1 MRCGVFDTRKG
12 SAFIEMG
19 ATKVVCTIDG
29 PKEPSK
35 SMDTDCSE
43 GVINVQVVG
52 VAGLSHVIESAL
64 RAIIA
69 LEHLS
74 KMQVDVEVTVLE
86 DDGGVLAAA
95 LMCSSLALCN
105 AGIQTLDFCVAA
117 HVIITEDGSLKL
129 DASSSEGDGC
139 ASVTVALMPSLKQNV
154 CCEHRGISTL
164 KQFKSAL
171 SLAAKS
177 SLYLWPVLKNAIT
190 HQSSGASHCVNGQ

>member
-1 MRCGVFDTRKG
+1 MTQSHLTVVAVLLVSLIVHSSPS
-12 SAFIEMG
+12 SAIYF
-19 ATKVVCTIDG
+19 
-29 PKEPSK
+29 
-35 SMDTDCSE
+35 
-43 GVINVQVVG
+43 
-52 VAGLSHVIESAL
+52 
-64 RAIIA
+64 
-69 LEHLS
+69 